1 MLQKQPTNLMAIINT
16 TEFSN
21 ELNGSIDVVKLEE
34 ISATLVCVA
43 EKNLND
49 ILTHVVQHAAPHKA
63 VVVFDTAC
71 ELANILTQAY
81 QHCLPEA
88 QFIDFGKNSP
98 DTVLAVFAGL
108 AASDLVVLVQS
119 TNFRLEAFRIRVELF
134 KRGLKVI
141 EHPHLSRMIG
151 AEVRYYLDAL
161 AYDPVYFRGV
171 GSSLKAIIDQ
181 AQYGCLDSGGD
192 QFPDARLVFDSPF
205 ESAKLNVGDYSEM
218 QNVGGQFPIGE
229 VFTEARDLESVHGRV
244 RIFAFGDTQYRVNR
258 PAKPITLIVEKGQ
271 VVATEGSTPEF
282 DAVLANIRADE
293 DVVWLREIG
302 FGLNRAFTKDRS
314 VSDIGSF
321 ERMCGVHL
329 SLGAKHGIYGKPN
342 FKRGDGKYHIDV
354 FAVTEQ
360 VTLDEQV
367 IYLDGAWCV

>member
-1 MLQKQPTNLMAIINT
+1 MGNYSANCARRLKTFNV
-16 TEFSN
+16 TEFCSDVVSQTSVSDNLIQVAEQNLN
-21 ELNGSIDVVKLEE
+21 EL
-34 ISATLVCVA
+34 
-43 EKNLND
+43 
-49 ILTHVVQHAAPHKA
+49 LTHVFMHAAPHKA

-71 ELANILTQAY
+71 ELACVLTQAY
-81 QHCLPEA
+81 KRCLPDA
-88 QFIDFGKNSP
+88 QFVDFAQAAP
-98 DTVLAVFAGL
+98 DAVLAIL
-108 AASDLVVLVQS
+108 ADLVASDLVVLVQS

-134 KRGLKVI
+134 KRALKVI
-141 EHPHLSRMIG
+141 EHPHLGRMVG
-151 AEVRYYLDAL
+151 AEVGYYLDAL

-171 GSSLKAIIDQ
+171 GQYLKATIDQ
-181 AQYGCLDSGGD
+181 AQGGCLISGGD
-192 QFPDARLVFDSPF
+192 GDAQARLIFGSPF

-258 PAKPITLIVEKGQ
+258 PSKPITLIVEGGQ
-271 VVATEGSTPEF
+271 VIGTEDSTPAF

-293 DVVWLREIG
+293 QVVWLRELG
-302 FGLNRAFTKDRS
+302 FGLNRAFTQNRS
-314 VSDIGSF
+314 VSDIGSY

-354 FAVTEQ
+354 FAVTEKVMLDAQ
-360 VTLDEQV
+360 VVYEN
-367 IYLDGAWCV
+367 GAWIVGH

>member
-1 MLQKQPTNLMAIINT
+1 MAVIRT

-21 ELNGSIDVVKLEE
+21 NRNESLIVVMPEVV
-34 ISATLVCVA
+34 STDLVCLA
-43 EKNLND
+43 EKHLSD
-49 ILTHVVQHAAPHKA
+49 ILTQVFQHSAAHKA

-71 ELANILTQAY
+71 ELANILMQAY
-81 QHCLPEA
+81 QRCMPDA
-88 QFIDFGKNSP
+88 QFVDFSKHSP
-98 DTVLAVFAGL
+98 NAVLDVFAGL

-141 EHPHLSRMIG
+141 EHPHLSRMVG
-151 AEVRYYLDAL
+151 EEVSYYIDAL
-161 AYDPVYFRGV
+161 AYDSIYYRGV
-171 GSSLKAIIDQ
+171 GYGLKALIDQ
-181 AQYGCLDSGGD
+181 AQYGCLDSGGE
-192 QFPDARLVFDSPF
+192 QFPDARLLIGSAF

-218 QNVGGQFPIGE
+218 QNMGGQFPIGE
-229 VFTEARDLESVHGRV
+229 VFTEALDLEAVNGRV

-271 VVATEGSTPEF
+271 VVATEDSTPEF

-293 DVVWLREIG
+293 QVVWLREIG
-302 FGLNRAFTKDRS
+302 FGLNRAFSKDRS

-329 SLGAKHGIYGKPN
+329 SLGAKHGVYGKPN

-367 IYLDGAWCV
+367 IYRDGAWHLTAE